1 MKESK
6 KYSIRT
12 SQEKDTWSAEII
24 RRASA
29 KKPSF
34 LKLKPALKQKQK
46 RLNGLRKN
54 LFYLPPSKA
63 SKTNDAGKNARKN
76 ESNSRY
82 PAIKMLAKPFFRL
95 SSWKRLKRTTYLAK
109 NIATYQYY

>member
-29 KKPSF
+29 
-34 LKLKPALKQKQK
+34 
-46 RLNGLRKN
+46 RKTVV
-54 LFYLPPSKA
+54 
-63 SKTNDAGKNARKN
+63 SKTQAGFKTEAEATEWADK
-76 ESNSRY
+76 ELVLFT
-82 PAIKMLAKPFFRL
+82 IKQ
-95 SSWKRLKRTTYLAK
+95 SEQNKRRGKKRA
-109 NIATYQYY
+109 

>member
-29 KKPSF
+29 KKTIVSKTQAGF
-34 LKLKPALKQKQK
+34 KTEAEATEWAKKELVLFTAKQSEQNKRRGQK
-46 RLNGLRKN
+46 R
-54 LFYLPPSKA
+54 S
-63 SKTNDAGKNARKN
+63 
-76 ESNSRY
+76 
-82 PAIKMLAKPFFRL
+82 
-95 SSWKRLKRTTYLAK
+95 
-109 NIATYQYY
+109 

>member
-29 KKPSF
+29 KKTIVSKTQAGF
-34 LKLKPALKQKQK
+34 KTEAEATEWAEKELVLFTAKQSEQNKRRGQK
-46 RLNGLRKN
+46 R
-54 LFYLPPSKA
+54 S
-63 SKTNDAGKNARKN
+63 
-76 ESNSRY
+76 
-82 PAIKMLAKPFFRL
+82 
-95 SSWKRLKRTTYLAK
+95 
-109 NIATYQYY
+109 